1 MIAPGHVVLMAAYNE
16 WMNDRLYAA
25 AGKLTAAELAAD
37 RKAFFGSILGTLN
50 HIVVGDTLW
59 LKRFATHPAH
69 HAALDPVR
77 ALPAPA
83 ALDQLLFTDF
93 AQLRAHRGLLDKVI
107 KAWAAALSEDDLL
120 HVLHYFRRRA
130 PLPFTLAAM
139 TVDPMA
145 GDFDPSTMIP
155 YLAALGGDADGTTW
169 IHLPVLG
176 VMAEVGRVGMPQE
189 TD

>member
-120 HVLHYFRRRA
+120 HVLHYVNVKGVAAQKRFASLIAHFFNHQTHHRGQA
-130 PLPFTLAAM
+130 STLLYQ
-139 TVDPMA
+139 A
-145 GDFDPSTMIP
+145 GQDVGVTDLLALIP
-155 YLAALGGDADGTTW
+155 N
-169 IHLPVLG
+169 
-176 VMAEVGRVGMPQE
+176 E
-189 TD
+189 TDAQFTER